1 MHRAFNF
8 NAGPAAL
15 PETVLKQAAAQM
27 LDYNGTGISVMEMSH
42 RSKAFQQIIDDA
54 ENRLRDLLAIPSNYH
69 VFFMQGGGTGQF
81 AAVPMNLMVTG
92 SADYVLTGT
101 WSKKAYKEAQLYGE
115 ARVAASGE
123 ETNFTAI
130 PALQDIKVS
139 EDASYLYICQNETIG
154 GIAWPQLPDAQGRPL
169 VADMSSCFLAE
180 PADVSRYGLIWAG
193 AQKNVGPA
201 GVTIVIARDDLVSE
215 PAFDATPTIMNY
227 KTMVES
233 KSLYNT
239 PPCWP
244 IYICGLVFQWIEGQG
259 GLTAM
264 GARNREKAA
273 LLYDCI
279 DQSGLFRG
287 TARPDCRSIMNV
299 TFSTG
304 SPELDAAFVA
314 ASAEAGFVGLKGHRS
329 VGGMRASIYNAVP
342 YESVEALV
350 AFMRD
355 FEKSNR
361 SGSTSLSSSNGSSSS
376 CSSSQSI

>member
-15 PETVLKQAAAQM
+15 PQPVLERAAAEM

-101 WSKKAYKEAQLYGE
+101 WSKKAYKEAQKYGE

-123 ETNFTAI
+123 DTGFTAI
-130 PALQDIKVS
+130 PDQQAVRVS

-154 GIAWPQLPDAQGRPL
+154 GIAWPQLPDTQGKPL

-180 PADVSRYGLIWAG
+180 PTDVSRYGLIWAG

-201 GVTIVIARDDLVSE
+201 GVTIVIAHDRLVSE
-215 PAFDATPTIMNY
+215 PAFDATPTIMSY
-227 KTMVES
+227 QAMVGS

-244 IYICGLVFQWIEGQG
+244 IYICGLVFQWIEEQG
-259 GLTAM
+259 GLAAM
-264 GARNREKAA
+264 GERNGEKVA

-279 DQSGLFRG
+279 DQSDLYRG
-287 TARPDCRSIMNV
+287 IARPDCRSIMNV

-304 SPELDAAFVA
+304 DPELDAAFVA
-314 ASAEAGFVGLKGHRS
+314 ASTEAGFVGLKGHRS
-329 VGGMRASIYNAVP
+329 VGGLRASIYNAVP

-355 FEKSNR
+355 FEKNNR
-361 SGSTSLSSSNGSSSS
+361 PGSGSYSSSGSSSS

>member
-1 MHRAFNF
+1 MARAYNF

-15 PETVLKQAAAQM
+15 PQPVLERAAAEM

-101 WSKKAYKEAQLYGE
+101 WSKKAYKEAQKYGE

-123 ETNFTAI
+123 DTGFTAI
-130 PALQDIKVS
+130 PDQQAVRVS

-154 GIAWPQLPDAQGRPL
+154 GIAWPQLPDTQGKPL

-180 PADVSRYGLIWAG
+180 PTDVSRYGLIWAG

-201 GVTIVIARDDLVSE
+201 GVTIVIAHDRLVSE
-215 PAFDATPTIMNY
+215 PAFDATPTIMSY
-227 KTMVES
+227 QTMVES

-244 IYICGLVFQWIEGQG
+244 IYICGLVFQWIEEQG
-259 GLTAM
+259 GLAAM
-264 GARNREKAA
+264 GERNGEKAA

-279 DQSGLFRG
+279 DQSDLYRG
-287 TARPDCRSIMNV
+287 IARPDCRSIMNV

-304 SPELDAAFVA
+304 DPELDATFVA
-314 ASAEAGFVGLKGHRS
+314 ASTEAGFVGLKGHRS
-329 VGGMRASIYNAVP
+329 VGGLRASIYNAVP

-355 FEKSNR
+355 FEKNNR
-361 SGSTSLSSSNGSSSS
+361 PGSGSYSSSGSSSS

>member
-15 PETVLKQAAAQM
+15 PQPVLERAAAQM

-54 ENRLRDLLAIPSNYH
+54 ENRLRNLLAIPSNYH

-101 WSKKAYKEAQLYGE
+101 WSKKAYKEAQKYGE

-123 ETNFTAI
+123 DTGFTAI
-130 PALQDIKVS
+130 PDQQAVRVS

-154 GIAWPQLPDAQGRPL
+154 GIAWPQLPDTQGKPL

-180 PADVSRYGLIWAG
+180 PTDVSRYGLIWAG

-201 GVTIVIARDDLVSE
+201 GVTIVIAHDRLVSE
-215 PAFDATPTIMNY
+215 PAFDATPTIMSY
-227 KTMVES
+227 QTMVES

-244 IYICGLVFQWIEGQG
+244 IYICGLVFQWIEEQG
-259 GLTAM
+259 GLAAM
-264 GARNREKAA
+264 GERNGEKAA

-279 DQSGLFRG
+279 DQSDLYRG
-287 TARPDCRSIMNV
+287 IARPDCRSIMNV

-304 SPELDAAFVA
+304 DPELDATFVA
-314 ASAEAGFVGLKGHRS
+314 ASTEAGFVGLKGHRS
-329 VGGMRASIYNAVP
+329 VGGLRASIYNAVP

-355 FEKSNR
+355 FEKNNR
-361 SGSTSLSSSNGSSSS
+361 PGSGSYSSSGSSSS

>member
-1 MHRAFNF
+1 MARAYNF

-15 PETVLKQAAAQM
+15 PQPVLERAAAEM

-81 AAVPMNLMVTG
+81 AAVPMNLMATG

-101 WSKKAYKEAQLYGE
+101 WSKKAYKEAQKYGE

-123 ETNFTAI
+123 DTGFTAI
-130 PALQDIKVS
+130 PDQQAVRVS

-154 GIAWPQLPDAQGRPL
+154 GIAWPQLPDTQGKPL

-180 PADVSRYGLIWAG
+180 PTDVSRYGLIWAG

-201 GVTIVIARDDLVSE
+201 GVTIVIAHDRLVSE
-215 PAFDATPTIMNY
+215 PAFDATPTIMSY
-227 KTMVES
+227 QTMVES

-244 IYICGLVFQWIEGQG
+244 IYICGLVFQWIEEQG
-259 GLTAM
+259 GLAAM
-264 GARNREKAA
+264 GERNGEKAA

-279 DQSGLFRG
+279 DQSDLYRG
-287 TARPDCRSIMNV
+287 IARPDCRSIMNV

-304 SPELDAAFVA
+304 DPELDAAFVA
-314 ASAEAGFVGLKGHRS
+314 ASTEAGFVGLKGHRS
-329 VGGMRASIYNAVP
+329 VGGLRASIYNAVP

-355 FEKSNR
+355 FEKNNR
-361 SGSTSLSSSNGSSSS
+361 PGSGSYSSSGSSSS

>member
-1 MHRAFNF
+1 MQRAFNF

-15 PETVLKQAAAQM
+15 PEPVLRQAAAQM

-42 RSKAFQQIIDDA
+42 RSTAFTRIIEDA
-54 ENRLRDLLAIPSNYH
+54 EGRLRDLLAIPSNYH

-92 SADYVLTGT
+92 AADYVVTGT
-101 WSKKAYKEAQLYGE
+101 WSKKAYKEACLYGE
-115 ARVAASGE
+115 ARVAATSE
-123 ETNFTAI
+123 DVNFTAM
-130 PALQDIKVS
+130 PSPQDIQVS
-139 EDASYLYICQNETIG
+139 SDASYVYICQNETING
-154 GIAWPQLPDAQGRPL
+154 TAWHELPNTQGKPL
-169 VADMSSCFLAE
+169 VADLSSCFLAE
-180 PADVSRYGLIWAG
+180 PIDVSRYGLLWAG

-215 PAFDATPTIMNY
+215 PAFDATPTILNY
-227 KTMVES
+227 QTMVSS

-244 IYICGLVFQWIEGQG
+244 IYICGLVFQWIEEQG
-259 GLTAM
+259 GLVAM
-264 GARNREKAA
+264 DKQNRAKAA

-279 DQSGLFRG
+279 DTSDFYRG

-304 SPELDAAFVA
+304 DPITDAAFIA

-329 VGGMRASIYNAVP
+329 VGGIRASLYNAVP
-342 YESVEALV
+342 YEAVEALV

-355 FEKSNR
+355 FESSSR
-361 SGSTSLSSSNGSSSS
+361 SGSSSSCSS

>member
-15 PETVLKQAAAQM
+15 PQPVLERAAAEM

-101 WSKKAYKEAQLYGE
+101 WSKKAYKEAQKYGE

-123 ETNFTAI
+123 DTGFTAI
-130 PALQDIKVS
+130 PDQQAVRVS

-154 GIAWPQLPDAQGRPL
+154 GIAWPQLPDTQGKPL

-180 PADVSRYGLIWAG
+180 PTDVSRYGLIWAG

-201 GVTIVIARDDLVSE
+201 GVTIVIAHDRLVSE
-215 PAFDATPTIMNY
+215 PAFDATPTIMSY
-227 KTMVES
+227 QTMVES

-244 IYICGLVFQWIEGQG
+244 IYICGLVFQWIEEQG
-259 GLTAM
+259 GLAAM
-264 GARNREKAA
+264 GERNGEKAA

-279 DQSGLFRG
+279 DQSDLYRG
-287 TARPDCRSIMNV
+287 IARPDCRSIMNV

-304 SPELDAAFVA
+304 DPELDAAFVA
-314 ASAEAGFVGLKGHRS
+314 ASTEAGFVGLKGHRS
-329 VGGMRASIYNAVP
+329 VGGLRASFYNAVP

-355 FEKSNR
+355 FEKNNR
-361 SGSTSLSSSNGSSSS
+361 PGSGSYSSSGSSSS

>member
-1 MHRAFNF
+1 MARAYNF

-15 PETVLKQAAAQM
+15 PQPVLERAAAEM

-81 AAVPMNLMVTG
+81 AAIPMNLMVTG

-101 WSKKAYKEAQLYGE
+101 WSKKAYKEAQKYGE

-123 ETNFTAI
+123 DTGFTAI
-130 PALQDIKVS
+130 PDQQAVRVS

-154 GIAWPQLPDAQGRPL
+154 GIAWPQLPDTQGKPL

-180 PADVSRYGLIWAG
+180 PTDVSRYGLIWAG

-201 GVTIVIARDDLVSE
+201 GVTIVIAHDRLVSE
-215 PAFDATPTIMNY
+215 PAFDATPTIMSY
-227 KTMVES
+227 QTMVES

-244 IYICGLVFQWIEGQG
+244 IYICGLVFQWIEEQG
-259 GLTAM
+259 GLAAM
-264 GARNREKAA
+264 GERNGEKAA

-279 DQSGLFRG
+279 DQSDLYCGI
-287 TARPDCRSIMNV
+287 ARPDCRSIMNV

-304 SPELDAAFVA
+304 DPELDAAFVA
-314 ASAEAGFVGLKGHRS
+314 ASTEAGFVGLKGHRS
-329 VGGMRASIYNAVP
+329 VGGLRASIYNAVP

-355 FEKSNR
+355 FEKNNR
-361 SGSTSLSSSNGSSSS
+361 PGSGSYSSSGSSSS

>member
-1 MHRAFNF
+1 
-8 NAGPAAL
+8 
-15 PETVLKQAAAQM
+15 
-27 LDYNGTGISVMEMSH
+27 
-42 RSKAFQQIIDDA
+42 
-54 ENRLRDLLAIPSNYH
+54 
-69 VFFMQGGGTGQF
+69 
-81 AAVPMNLMVTG
+81 
-92 SADYVLTGT
+92 
-101 WSKKAYKEAQLYGE
+101 
-115 ARVAASGE
+115 
-123 ETNFTAI
+123 
-130 PALQDIKVS
+130 
-139 EDASYLYICQNETIG
+139 
-154 GIAWPQLPDAQGRPL
+154 
-169 VADMSSCFLAE
+169 
-180 PADVSRYGLIWAG
+180 
-193 AQKNVGPA
+193 
-201 GVTIVIARDDLVSE
+201 
-215 PAFDATPTIMNY
+215 MNY

>member
-15 PETVLKQAAAQM
+15 PQPVLERAAAEM

-101 WSKKAYKEAQLYGE
+101 WSKKAYKEAQKYGE

-123 ETNFTAI
+123 DTGFTAI
-130 PALQDIKVS
+130 PDQQAVRVS

-154 GIAWPQLPDAQGRPL
+154 GIAWPQLPDTQGKPL

-180 PADVSRYGLIWAG
+180 PTDVSRYGLIWAG

-201 GVTIVIARDDLVSE
+201 GVTIVIAHDRLVSE
-215 PAFDATPTIMNY
+215 PAFDATPTIMSY
-227 KTMVES
+227 QTMVGS

-244 IYICGLVFQWIEGQG
+244 IYICGLVFQWIEEQG
-259 GLTAM
+259 GLAAM
-264 GARNREKAA
+264 GERNGEKVA

-279 DQSGLFRG
+279 DQSDLYRG
-287 TARPDCRSIMNV
+287 IARPDCRSIMNV

-304 SPELDAAFVA
+304 DPELDAAFVA
-314 ASAEAGFVGLKGHRS
+314 ASTEAGFVGLKGHRS
-329 VGGMRASIYNAVP
+329 VGGLRASIYNAVP

-355 FEKSNR
+355 FEKNNR
-361 SGSTSLSSSNGSSSS
+361 PGSGSYSSSGSSSS

>member
-1 MHRAFNF
+1 MQRAFNF

-15 PETVLKQAAAQM
+15 PEPVLRQAAAQM

-42 RSKAFQQIIDDA
+42 RSAAFTRIIEDA
-54 ENRLRDLLAIPSNYH
+54 EGRLRDLLAIPSNYH

-92 SADYVLTGT
+92 AADYVVTGT
-101 WSKKAYKEAQLYGE
+101 WSKKAYKEACLYGE
-115 ARVAASGE
+115 ARVAATSE
-123 ETNFTAI
+123 DVNFTAM
-130 PALQDIKVS
+130 PSPQDIRVS
-139 EDASYLYICQNETIG
+139 NDASYVYICQNETING
-154 GIAWPQLPDAQGRPL
+154 TAWHELPNTQGKPL
-169 VADMSSCFLAE
+169 VADLSSCFLAE
-180 PADVSRYGLIWAG
+180 PIDVSRYGLLWAG

-215 PAFDATPTIMNY
+215 PAFDATPTILNY
-227 KTMVES
+227 QTMVSS

-244 IYICGLVFQWIEGQG
+244 IYICGLVFQWIEEQG
-259 GLTAM
+259 GLVAM
-264 GARNREKAA
+264 DKQNHAKAA

-279 DQSGLFRG
+279 DTSDFYRG

-304 SPELDAAFVA
+304 DPITDAAFIA

-329 VGGMRASIYNAVP
+329 VGGIRASLYNAVP
-342 YESVEALV
+342 YEAVEALV
-350 AFMRD
+350 AFMHD
-355 FEKSNR
+355 FESSSR
-361 SGSTSLSSSNGSSSS
+361 SGSSSSCSS

>member
-1 MHRAFNF
+1 MQRAFNF

-15 PETVLKQAAAQM
+15 PEPVLRQAAAQM

-42 RSKAFQQIIDDA
+42 RSATFTRIIEDA
-54 ENRLRDLLAIPSNYH
+54 EDRLRDLLAIPSNYH

-92 SADYVLTGT
+92 AADYVVTGT
-101 WSKKAYKEAQLYGE
+101 WSKKAYKEACLYGE
-115 ARVAASGE
+115 ARVAATSE
-123 ETNFTAI
+123 DVNFTAM
-130 PALQDIKVS
+130 PSPQDIRVS
-139 EDASYLYICQNETIG
+139 NDASYVYICQNETING
-154 GIAWPQLPDAQGRPL
+154 TAWHELPNTQGKPL
-169 VADMSSCFLAE
+169 VADLSSCFLAE
-180 PADVSRYGLIWAG
+180 PIDVSRYGLLWAG

-215 PAFDATPTIMNY
+215 PAFDATPTILNY
-227 KTMVES
+227 QTMVSS

-244 IYICGLVFQWIEGQG
+244 IYICGLVFQWIEEQG
-259 GLTAM
+259 GLVAM
-264 GARNREKAA
+264 DKQNRAKAA

-279 DQSGLFRG
+279 DTSDFYRG

-304 SPELDAAFVA
+304 DPITDAAFIA
-314 ASAEAGFVGLKGHRS
+314 ASVEAGFVGLKGHRS
-329 VGGMRASIYNAVP
+329 VGGIRASLYNAVP
-342 YESVEALV
+342 YEAVEALV
-350 AFMRD
+350 AFMHD
-355 FEKSNR
+355 FESSSR
-361 SGSTSLSSSNGSSSS
+361 SGSSSSCSS

>member
-15 PETVLKQAAAQM
+15 PQPVLERAAAEM

-101 WSKKAYKEAQLYGE
+101 WSKKAYKEAQKYGE

-123 ETNFTAI
+123 DTGFTAI
-130 PALQDIKVS
+130 PDQQAVRVS

-154 GIAWPQLPDAQGRPL
+154 GIAWPQLPDTQGKPL

-180 PADVSRYGLIWAG
+180 PTDVSRYGLIWAG

-201 GVTIVIARDDLVSE
+201 GVTIVIAHDRLVSE
-215 PAFDATPTIMNY
+215 PAFDATPTIMSY
-227 KTMVES
+227 QTMVES

-244 IYICGLVFQWIEGQG
+244 IYICGLVFQWIEEQG
-259 GLTAM
+259 GLAAM
-264 GARNREKAA
+264 GERNGEKAA

-279 DQSGLFRG
+279 DQSDLYRG
-287 TARPDCRSIMNV
+287 IARPDCRSIMNV

-304 SPELDAAFVA
+304 DPELDAAFVA
-314 ASAEAGFVGLKGHRS
+314 ASTEAGFVGLKGHRS
-329 VGGMRASIYNAVP
+329 VGGLRASIYNAVP

-355 FEKSNR
+355 FEKNNR
-361 SGSTSLSSSNGSSSS
+361 PGSGSYSSSGSSSN

>member
-15 PETVLKQAAAQM
+15 PQPVLERAAAEM

-81 AAVPMNLMVTG
+81 AVVPMNLMVTG

-101 WSKKAYKEAQLYGE
+101 WSKKAYKEAQKYGE

-123 ETNFTAI
+123 DTGFTAI
-130 PALQDIKVS
+130 PDQQAVRVS

-154 GIAWPQLPDAQGRPL
+154 GIAWPQLPDTQGKPL

-180 PADVSRYGLIWAG
+180 PTDVSRYGLIWAG

-201 GVTIVIARDDLVSE
+201 GVTIVIAHDRLVSE
-215 PAFDATPTIMNY
+215 PAFDATPTIMSY
-227 KTMVES
+227 QTMVES

-244 IYICGLVFQWIEGQG
+244 IYICGLVFQWIEEQG
-259 GLTAM
+259 GLAAM
-264 GARNREKAA
+264 GERNGEKAA

-279 DQSGLFRG
+279 DQSDLYRG
-287 TARPDCRSIMNV
+287 IARPDCRSIMNV

-304 SPELDAAFVA
+304 DPELDAAFVA
-314 ASAEAGFVGLKGHRS
+314 ASTEAGFVGLKGHRS
-329 VGGMRASIYNAVP
+329 VGGLRASIYNAVP

-355 FEKSNR
+355 FEKNNR
-361 SGSTSLSSSNGSSSS
+361 PGSGSYSSSGSSSS

>member
-15 PETVLKQAAAQM
+15 PQPVLERAAAEM

-101 WSKKAYKEAQLYGE
+101 WSKKAYEEAQKYGE

-123 ETNFTAI
+123 DTGFTAI
-130 PALQDIKVS
+130 PDQQAVRVS

-154 GIAWPQLPDAQGRPL
+154 GIAWPQLPDTQGKPL

-180 PADVSRYGLIWAG
+180 PTDVSRYGLIWAG

-201 GVTIVIARDDLVSE
+201 GVTIVIAHDRLVSE
-215 PAFDATPTIMNY
+215 PAFDATPTIMSY
-227 KTMVES
+227 QTMVES

-244 IYICGLVFQWIEGQG
+244 IYICGLVFQWIEEQG
-259 GLTAM
+259 GLAAM
-264 GARNREKAA
+264 GERNGEKAA

-279 DQSGLFRG
+279 DQSDLYRG
-287 TARPDCRSIMNV
+287 IARPDCRSIMNV

-304 SPELDAAFVA
+304 DPELDAAFVA
-314 ASAEAGFVGLKGHRS
+314 ASTEAGFVGLKGHRS
-329 VGGMRASIYNAVP
+329 VGGLRASIYNAIP

-355 FEKSNR
+355 FEKNNR
-361 SGSTSLSSSNGSSSS
+361 PGSGSYSSSGSSSS

>member
-15 PETVLKQAAAQM
+15 PEPVLKQAAAQM

-42 RSKAFQQIIDDA
+42 RSKTFQQIIDDA

-101 WSKKAYKEAQLYGE
+101 WSKKAYKEAQMYGE
-115 ARVAASGE
+115 ARVAATSE
-123 ETNFTAI
+123 STDFTAI
-130 PALQDIKVS
+130 PELQDIKVS
-139 EDASYLYICQNETIG
+139 PDASYLYICQNETIG
-154 GIAWPQLPDAQGRPL
+154 GIAWPQLPDAQGKPL
-169 VADMSSCFLAE
+169 VADLSSCFLAE
-180 PADVSRYGLIWAG
+180 PIDVSRYGLIWAG

-201 GVTIVIARDDLVSE
+201 GVTIIIARDDLVGE

-227 KTMVES
+227 RTMVES

-244 IYICGLVFQWIEGQG
+244 IYICGLVFQWIEEQG
-259 GLTAM
+259 GLRAM
-264 GARNREKAA
+264 GARNHEKAA

-279 DQSGLFRG
+279 DQSDLYRG
-287 TARPDCRSIMNV
+287 IARPDCRSIMNV

-304 SPELDAAFVA
+304 DPELDAAFVA

-329 VGGMRASIYNAVP
+329 VGGLRASIYNAVP

-355 FEKSNR
+355 FEKNTC
-361 SGSTSLSSSNGSSSS
+361 SGSSLCSSSSSSPSS

>member
-15 PETVLKQAAAQM
+15 PQPVLERAAAEM

-101 WSKKAYKEAQLYGE
+101 WSKKAYKEAQKYGE

-123 ETNFTAI
+123 DTGFTAI
-130 PALQDIKVS
+130 PDQQAVRVS

-154 GIAWPQLPDAQGRPL
+154 GIAWPQLPDTQGKPL

-180 PADVSRYGLIWAG
+180 PTDVSRYGLIWAG

-201 GVTIVIARDDLVSE
+201 GVTIVIAHDRLVSE
-215 PAFDATPTIMNY
+215 PAFDANPTIMSY
-227 KTMVES
+227 QTMVES

-244 IYICGLVFQWIEGQG
+244 IYICGLVFQWIEEQG
-259 GLTAM
+259 GLAAM
-264 GARNREKAA
+264 GERNGEKAA

-279 DQSGLFRG
+279 DQSDLYRG
-287 TARPDCRSIMNV
+287 IARPDCRSIMNV

-304 SPELDAAFVA
+304 DPELDAAFVA
-314 ASAEAGFVGLKGHRS
+314 ASTEAGFVGLKGHRS
-329 VGGMRASIYNAVP
+329 VGGLRASIYNAVP

-355 FEKSNR
+355 FEKNNR
-361 SGSTSLSSSNGSSSS
+361 PGSGSYSSSGSSSS

>member
-15 PETVLKQAAAQM
+15 PQPVLERAAAEM

-101 WSKKAYKEAQLYGE
+101 WSKKAYKEAQKYGE

-123 ETNFTAI
+123 DTGFTAI
-130 PALQDIKVS
+130 PDQQAVRVS

-154 GIAWPQLPDAQGRPL
+154 GIAWPQLPDTQGKTL

-180 PADVSRYGLIWAG
+180 PTDVSRYGLIWAG

-201 GVTIVIARDDLVSE
+201 GVTIVIAHDRLVSE
-215 PAFDATPTIMNY
+215 PAFDATPTIMSY
-227 KTMVES
+227 QTMVES

-244 IYICGLVFQWIEGQG
+244 IYICGLVFQWIEEQG
-259 GLTAM
+259 GLAAM
-264 GARNREKAA
+264 GERNGEKAA

-279 DQSGLFRG
+279 DQSDLYRG
-287 TARPDCRSIMNV
+287 IARPDCRSIMNV

-304 SPELDAAFVA
+304 DPELDAAFVA
-314 ASAEAGFVGLKGHRS
+314 ASTEAGFVGLKGHRS
-329 VGGMRASIYNAVP
+329 VGGLRASIYNAVP

-355 FEKSNR
+355 FEKNNR
-361 SGSTSLSSSNGSSSS
+361 PGSGSYSSSGSSSS

>member
-1 MHRAFNF
+1 MARAYNF

-15 PETVLKQAAAQM
+15 PQPVLERAAAEM

-101 WSKKAYKEAQLYGE
+101 WSKKAYKEAQKYGE

-123 ETNFTAI
+123 DTGFTAI
-130 PALQDIKVS
+130 PDQQAVRVS

-154 GIAWPQLPDAQGRPL
+154 GIAWPQLPDTQGKPL

-180 PADVSRYGLIWAG
+180 PTDVSRYGLIWAG

-201 GVTIVIARDDLVSE
+201 GVTIVIAHDRLVSE
-215 PAFDATPTIMNY
+215 PAFDATPTIMSY
-227 KTMVES
+227 QTMVES

-244 IYICGLVFQWIEGQG
+244 IYICGLVFQWIEEQG
-259 GLTAM
+259 GLAAM
-264 GARNREKAA
+264 GERNGEKAA

-279 DQSGLFRG
+279 DQSDLYRG
-287 TARPDCRSIMNV
+287 IARPDCRSIMNV

-304 SPELDAAFVA
+304 DPELDAAFVA
-314 ASAEAGFVGLKGHRS
+314 ASTEAGFVGLKGHRS
-329 VGGMRASIYNAVP
+329 VGGLRASIYNAVP

-355 FEKSNR
+355 FEKNNR
-361 SGSTSLSSSNGSSSS
+361 PGSGSYSSSGSSSS

>member
-15 PETVLKQAAAQM
+15 PQPVLERAAAEM

-101 WSKKAYKEAQLYGE
+101 WSKKAYKEAQKYGE

-123 ETNFTAI
+123 DTGFTAI
-130 PALQDIKVS
+130 PDQQAVRVS

-154 GIAWPQLPDAQGRPL
+154 GIAWPQLPDTQGKPL

-180 PADVSRYGLIWAG
+180 PTDVSRYGLIWAG

-201 GVTIVIARDDLVSE
+201 GVTIVIAHDRLVSE
-215 PAFDATPTIMNY
+215 PAFDATPTIMSY
-227 KTMVES
+227 QTMVES

-244 IYICGLVFQWIEGQG
+244 IYICGLVFQWIEEQG
-259 GLTAM
+259 GLAAM
-264 GARNREKAA
+264 GERNGEKAA

-279 DQSGLFRG
+279 DQSDLYRG
-287 TARPDCRSIMNV
+287 IARPDCRSIMNV

-304 SPELDAAFVA
+304 DPELDAAFVA
-314 ASAEAGFVGLKGHRS
+314 ASTEAGFVGLKGHRS
-329 VGGMRASIYNAVP
+329 VGGLRASIYNAVP

-355 FEKSNR
+355 FEKNNR
-361 SGSTSLSSSNGSSSS
+361 PGSGSYSSSGSSSS

>member
-1 MHRAFNF
+1 MARAYNF

-15 PETVLKQAAAQM
+15 PQPVLERAAAEM

-101 WSKKAYKEAQLYGE
+101 WSKKAYKEAQKYGE

-123 ETNFTAI
+123 DTGFTAI
-130 PALQDIKVS
+130 PDQQAVRVS

-154 GIAWPQLPDAQGRPL
+154 GIAWPQLPDTQGKPL

-180 PADVSRYGLIWAG
+180 PTDVSRYGLIWAG

-201 GVTIVIARDDLVSE
+201 GVTIVIAHDRLVSE
-215 PAFDATPTIMNY
+215 PAFDATPTIMSY
-227 KTMVES
+227 QTMVES

-244 IYICGLVFQWIEGQG
+244 IYICGLVFQWIEEQG
-259 GLTAM
+259 GLAAM
-264 GARNREKAA
+264 GERNGEKAA

-279 DQSGLFRG
+279 DQSDLYRG
-287 TARPDCRSIMNV
+287 IARPDCRSIMNV

-304 SPELDAAFVA
+304 DPELDATFVA
-314 ASAEAGFVGLKGHRS
+314 ASTEAGFVGLKGHRS
-329 VGGMRASIYNAVP
+329 VGGLRASIYNAVP

-350 AFMRD
+350 VFMRD
-355 FEKSNR
+355 FEKNNR
-361 SGSTSLSSSNGSSSS
+361 PGSGSYSSSGSSSS

>member
-15 PETVLKQAAAQM
+15 PQPVLERAAAEM

-54 ENRLRDLLAIPSNYH
+54 ENRLRDLLAITSNYH

-101 WSKKAYKEAQLYGE
+101 WSKKAYKEAQKYGE

-123 ETNFTAI
+123 DTGFTAI
-130 PALQDIKVS
+130 PDQQAVRVS

-154 GIAWPQLPDAQGRPL
+154 GIAWPQLPDTQGKPL

-180 PADVSRYGLIWAG
+180 PTDVSRYGLIWAG

-201 GVTIVIARDDLVSE
+201 GVTIVIAHDRLVSE
-215 PAFDATPTIMNY
+215 PAFDATPTIMSY
-227 KTMVES
+227 QTMVES

-244 IYICGLVFQWIEGQG
+244 IYICGLVFQWIEEQG
-259 GLTAM
+259 GLAAM
-264 GARNREKAA
+264 GERNGEKAA

-279 DQSGLFRG
+279 DQSDLYRG
-287 TARPDCRSIMNV
+287 IARPDCRSIMNV

-304 SPELDAAFVA
+304 DPELDAAFVA
-314 ASAEAGFVGLKGHRS
+314 ASTEAGFVGLKGHRS
-329 VGGMRASIYNAVP
+329 VGGLRASIYNAVP

-355 FEKSNR
+355 FEKNNR
-361 SGSTSLSSSNGSSSS
+361 PGSGSYSSSGSSSS